1 MATSPARVVTISAT
15 YGAGGTV
22 VAPAVADQLHVPY
35 LEHLV
40 SPRVARQASATD
52 PGRDERGRGEGV
64 ARRLL
69 ATLAALPSVFGTGLP
84 LPMEGVTDEE
94 QVRAEIEARI
104 RTVAETSG
112 GVLLG
117 RGATMVLADTPGV
130 FHARLDGPPERRVRQ
145 SMTLAGLDVTEA
157 RRRQHE
163 TDRARAAYLRR
174 FYDTDGN
181 DPRLYHLVIDS
192 TALALPTC
200 ADLIVTAATRFW
212 AAATTT

>member
-212 AAATTT
+212 AAATAT